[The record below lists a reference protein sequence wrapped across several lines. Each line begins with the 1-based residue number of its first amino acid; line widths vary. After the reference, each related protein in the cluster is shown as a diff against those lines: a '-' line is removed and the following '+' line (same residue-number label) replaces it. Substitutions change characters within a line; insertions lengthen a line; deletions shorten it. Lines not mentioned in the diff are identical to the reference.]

1 VRQFSGGGFQAIQ
14 EYFQQKSCRH
24 CANQFSAD
32 GIKLLRQEPG
42 VFVVRVTCQM
52 CGHPLGVAIVG
63 AAPTQN
69 RKNPELP
76 VDWTNKD
83 ANRLRDLPPISFD
96 DVLAAHEFFDSL
108 DADWQQYLPT
118 TGQSKKSA

>member
-1 VRQFSGGGFQAIQ
+1 
-14 EYFQQKSCRH
+14 
-24 CANQFSAD
+24 
-32 GIKLLRQEPG
+32 
-42 VFVVRVTCQM
+42 M

-76 VDWTNKD
+76 IDWTNRD